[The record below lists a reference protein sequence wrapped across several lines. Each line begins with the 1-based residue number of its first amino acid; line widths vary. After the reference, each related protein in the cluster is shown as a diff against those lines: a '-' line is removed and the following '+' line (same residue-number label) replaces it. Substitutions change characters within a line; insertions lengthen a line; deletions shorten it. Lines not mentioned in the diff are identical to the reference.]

1 MILQELVKYY
11 EALAERGEIAL
22 DGWRYERVAYSL
34 ELNAEGKLLKILS
47 LGSEDKIKKR
57 SVRELPLM
65 KVPHKEGAQNR
76 RKAAIF
82 LCDNA
87 EHMLGL
93 GDGTSDRKSKKY
105 FAATKEELM
114 DILKDCDGPA
124 ASALKKF
131 FQSWDP
137 SRAEEFLKQKDSKI
151 TKAGNLIFSIEG
163 KYAQDIPEL
172 QQAWEGWRKKQEKK
186 KGEEKK
192 QGKKKQGK
200 KKQGEIKEYGRC
212 LVTGEFSEI
221 ERTHTLIKGIK
232 KTHPNGAALVS
243 FNAPAFYSYGK
254 EQSFNAPVGKREMFS
269 YTTALQFL
277 LTKTEQKV
285 KFGDLLCLIFWAE
298 SGEKEY
304 GGFFSSCL
312 EGKEDN
318 QEITGNV
325 LRNVAGKQG
334 VDYKGVHLDPE
345 QNFCILGLSGHEGRL
360 AVRLFL
366 KNSFGD
372 ILRNF
377 QRFYEELEIAGPEWA
392 EEQPALR
399 KLLEETVNQNSRDK
413 SIPPALGSECLR
425 AILVHGKFPASLY
438 HGILIRIRADQGRNK
453 INRRRAALIKAIL
466 LRNYGELY
474 LGKGEDFVALNENCR
489 DRAYILGREF
499 AVLEK
504 IQGAANSTVN
514 ATIRDRYFNSACGT
528 PAMVFPLLFRLK
540 ESHLRKIRNENPG
553 LAVFCERILT
563 ELQGMLE
570 VSESVG
576 AFPSRLSLNEQ
587 GMFILGYYHQR
598 QKFYEKKEGGEVR

>member
-22 DGWRYERVAYSL
+22 DGWSKEKVSYSL
-34 ELNAEGKLLKILS
+34 ELDREGKPLKILS
-47 LGSEDKIKKR
+47 LGVEEENGKGKT
-57 SVRELPLM
+57 VRKPKLM
-65 KVPHKEGAQNR
+65 EVPERVSRTSGVSAN
-76 RKAAIF
+76 F

-87 EHMLGL
+87 KYMLGIS
-93 GDGTSDRKSKKY
+93 GDASDRKSQEC
-105 FAATKEELM
+105 FTATKEKLM
-114 DILKDCDGPA
+114 DILQDCDGPA

-137 SRAEEFLKQKDSKI
+137 SRAEELSELKNKEYRDEI
-151 TKAGNLIFSIEG
+151 TKSGNLVFSIEG
-163 KYAQDIPEL
+163 EYAQEIPEL
-172 QQAWEGWRKKQEKK
+172 KEAWESWRKKNEN
-186 KGEEKK
+186 
-192 QGKKKQGK
+192 GK
-200 KKQGEIKEYGRC
+200 ERGRC
-212 LVTGEFSEI
+212 LVTGELSEI
-221 ERTHTLIKGIK
+221 AKTHTSIKGIK
-232 KTHPNGAALVS
+232 NAQSSGAALVS
-243 FNAPAFYSYGK
+243 FNAPAFSSYGK
-254 EQSFNAPVGKREMFS
+254 EQSFNAPVGRHAMFA

-277 LTKTEQKV
+277 LSQKEQKV
-285 KFGDLLCLIFWAE
+285 QLGDLCLLFWAE
-298 SGEKEY
+298 SGEEEY
-304 GGFFSSCL
+304 GEIFSSCM
-312 EGKEDN
+312 GGREDN
-318 QEITGNV
+318 QEIVRNV
-325 LRNVAGKQG
+325 LRNIAGKQG

-345 QNFCILGLSGHEGRL
+345 QNFCILGLSGNAGRL

-377 QRFYEELEIAGPEWA
+377 QRFYEELEIEGPKWE
-392 EEQPALR
+392 EEQPAIW
-399 KLLEETVNQNSRDK
+399 KLLGETVNQNSRDK
-413 SIPPALGSECLR
+413 SIPPALGSGCLQ
-425 AILVHGKFPASLY
+425 AILMHGKFPASLY
-438 HGILIRIRADQGRNK
+438 HGILIRIRADQGENK
-453 INRRRAALIKAIL
+453 INGRRAALIKAIF

-504 IQGAANSTVN
+504 IQEAANPGIN

-540 ESHLRKIRNENPG
+540 ESHLRKIRNGNPG
-553 LAVFCERILT
+553 MAVFYERILT

>member
-65 KVPHKEGAQNR
+65 KVPQKEGAQNR

-93 GDGTSDRKSKKY
+93 GDGTLDGKSQKY

-114 DILKDCDGPA
+114 DILRDCDGPA

-151 TKAGNLIFSIEG
+151 TKAGNLIFSIKG

-192 QGKKKQGK
+192 QGKKKQG
-200 KKQGEIKEYGRC
+200 EIKEYGRC

-221 ERTHTLIKGIK
+221 ARTHTLIKGIK
-232 KTHPNGAALVS
+232 NAQTSGAALVS

-254 EQSFNAPVGKREMFS
+254 EQSFNAPVGRHATFA
-269 YTTALQFL
+269 YTTALQSL
-277 LTKTEQKV
+277 LSQKEQNV
-285 KFGDLLCLIFWAE
+285 QLGDLCLLFWAE

-304 GGFFSSCL
+304 GEIYSSCL
-312 EGKEDN
+312 GGREDN
-318 QEITGNV
+318 QEIVRNV
-325 LRNVAGKQG
+325 LRNIAGKQG
-334 VDYKGVHLDPE
+334 VDYKGVHLNPE
-345 QNFCILGLSGHEGRL
+345 QNFCILGLSGHKGRL

-438 HGILIRIRADQGRNK
+438 YGILIRIRADQGKNK

-553 LAVFCERILT
+553 MAVFCERTLT

>member
-22 DGWRYERVAYSL
+22 DGWSKEKVSYSL
-34 ELNAEGKLLKILS
+34 ELDREGKPLKILS
-47 LGSEDKIKKR
+47 LGVEEENGKGKT
-57 SVRELPLM
+57 VRKPKLM
-65 KVPHKEGAQNR
+65 EVPERVSRTSGVSAN
-76 RKAAIF
+76 F

-87 EHMLGL
+87 KYMLGIS
-93 GDGTSDRKSKKY
+93 GDASDRKSQEC
-105 FAATKEELM
+105 FTATKEKLM
-114 DILKDCDGPA
+114 DILQDCDGPA

-137 SRAEEFLKQKDSKI
+137 SRAEELSDLKDKEYRDEI
-151 TKAGNLIFSIEG
+151 TKAGNLVFSIEG
-163 KYAQDIPEL
+163 EYAQEIPEL
-172 QQAWEGWRKKQEKK
+172 KQAWERWRKK
-186 KGEEKK
+186 
-192 QGKKKQGK
+192 
-200 KKQGEIKEYGRC
+200 KENGRERGRC
-212 LVTGEFSEI
+212 LVTGELSEI
-221 ERTHTLIKGIK
+221 AKTHTSIKGIK
-232 KTHPNGAALVS
+232 NAQSSGAALVS
-243 FNAPAFYSYGK
+243 FNAPAFSSYGK
-254 EQSFNAPVGKREMFS
+254 EQSFNAPVGRHAMFA

-277 LTKTEQKV
+277 LSQKEQRV
-285 KFGDLLCLIFWAE
+285 QLGDLCLLFWAE
-298 SGEKEY
+298 SGEEEY
-304 GGFFSSCL
+304 GEIFSSCM
-312 EGKEDN
+312 GGREDN
-318 QEITGNV
+318 QEIVRNV
-325 LRNVAGKQG
+325 LRNIAGKQG

-345 QNFCILGLSGHEGRL
+345 QNFCILGLSGNAGRL

-377 QRFYEELEIAGPEWA
+377 QRFYEELEIAGPKWE
-392 EEQPALR
+392 EEQPALW
-399 KLLEETVNQNSRDK
+399 KLLGETVNQNSREK
-413 SIPPALGSECLR
+413 SIPPALGSGCLQ
-425 AILVHGKFPASLY
+425 AILMHGKFPASLY
-438 HGILIRIRADQGRNK
+438 HGILIRIRADQGENK
-453 INRRRAALIKAIL
+453 VNGRRAALIKAIL

-504 IQGAANSTVN
+504 IQEAANPGANPGIN

-553 LAVFCERILT
+553 MAVFCERILT

>member
-22 DGWRYERVAYSL
+22 DGWSKEKVSYSL
-34 ELNAEGKLLKILS
+34 ELDREGKPLKILS
-47 LGSEDKIKKR
+47 LGVEEENGKGKT
-57 SVRELPLM
+57 VRKPKLM
-65 KVPHKEGAQNR
+65 EVPERVSRTSGVSAN
-76 RKAAIF
+76 F

-87 EHMLGL
+87 KYMLGIS
-93 GDGTSDRKSKKY
+93 GDASDRKSQEC
-105 FAATKEELM
+105 FTATKEKLM
-114 DILKDCDGPA
+114 DILQDCDGPA

-137 SRAEEFLKQKDSKI
+137 SRAEELSELKDKEYRDEI
-151 TKAGNLIFSIEG
+151 TKAGNLVFSIEG
-163 KYAQDIPEL
+163 EYAQEIPEL
-172 QQAWEGWRKKQEKK
+172 KQAWESWRKK
-186 KGEEKK
+186 
-192 QGKKKQGK
+192 
-200 KKQGEIKEYGRC
+200 KENGRERGRC
-212 LVTGEFSEI
+212 LVMGELSEI
-221 ERTHTLIKGIK
+221 AKTHTSIKGIK
-232 KTHPNGAALVS
+232 NAQSSGAALVS
-243 FNAPAFYSYGK
+243 FNAPAFSSYGK
-254 EQSFNAPVGKREMFS
+254 EQSFNAPVGRHAMFA

-277 LTKTEQKV
+277 LSQKEQKV
-285 KFGDLLCLIFWAE
+285 QLGDLCLLFWAE
-298 SGEKEY
+298 SGEEEY
-304 GGFFSSCL
+304 GEIFSSCM
-312 EGKEDN
+312 GGREDN
-318 QEITGNV
+318 QEIVRNV
-325 LRNVAGKQG
+325 LRNIAGKQG

-345 QNFCILGLSGHEGRL
+345 QNFCILGLSGNAGRL

-366 KNSFGD
+366 KNSFGN

-377 QRFYEELEIAGPEWA
+377 QRFYEELEIAGPKWE
-392 EEQPALR
+392 EEQPALW
-399 KLLEETVNQNSRDK
+399 KLLGETVNQNSRDK

-438 HGILIRIRADQGRNK
+438 YGILIRIRANQGKNK
-453 INRRRAALIKAIL
+453 INGRRAALIKAIL

-504 IQGAANSTVN
+504 IQEAANPGIN

-540 ESHLRKIRNENPG
+540 ESHLRKIRNGNPG
-553 LAVFCERILT
+553 MAVFYERILT

-570 VSESVG
+570 VSDLVG

>member
-22 DGWRYERVAYSL
+22 DGWSKEKVSYSL
-34 ELNAEGKLLKILS
+34 ELDREGKPLKILS
-47 LGSEDKIKKR
+47 LGVEEENGKGKT
-57 SVRELPLM
+57 VRKPKLM
-65 KVPHKEGAQNR
+65 EVPERVSRTSGVSAN
-76 RKAAIF
+76 F

-87 EHMLGL
+87 KYMLGIS
-93 GDGTSDRKSKKY
+93 GDASDRKSQEC
-105 FAATKEELM
+105 FTATKEKLM
-114 DILKDCDGPA
+114 DILQDCDGPA

-137 SRAEEFLKQKDSKI
+137 SRAEELSDLKDKEYRDEI
-151 TKAGNLIFSIEG
+151 TKAGNLVFSIEG
-163 KYAQDIPEL
+163 EYAHETPEL
-172 QQAWEGWRKKQEKK
+172 KQAWESWRKRAGDSRERR
-186 KGEEKK
+186 
-192 QGKKKQGK
+192 
-200 KKQGEIKEYGRC
+200 RC
-212 LVTGEFSEI
+212 LVTGELSEI
-221 ERTHTLIKGIK
+221 ARTHTPIKGIK
-232 KTHPNGAALVS
+232 NAQTSGAALVS

-254 EQSFNAPVGKREMFS
+254 EQSFNAPVGRYAMFA

-277 LTKTEQKV
+277 LSQKEQKV
-285 KFGDLLCLIFWAE
+285 QLGDLCLLFWAE
-298 SGEKEY
+298 SGEEEY
-304 GGFFSSCL
+304 GEIFSSCM
-312 EGKEDN
+312 GGREDN
-318 QEITGNV
+318 QEIVRNV
-325 LRNVAGKQG
+325 LRNIAGKQG

-345 QNFCILGLSGHEGRL
+345 QNFCILGLSGNAGRL

-377 QRFYEELEIAGPEWA
+377 QRFYEELEIAGPKWE
-392 EEQPALR
+392 EEQPALW
-399 KLLEETVNQNSRDK
+399 KLLGETVNQNSREK
-413 SIPPALGSECLR
+413 SIPPALGSGCLQ
-425 AILVHGKFPASLY
+425 AILMHGKFPASLY
-438 HGILIRIRADQGRNK
+438 HGILIRIRADQGENK
-453 INRRRAALIKAIL
+453 INGRRAALIKAIL

-504 IQGAANSTVN
+504 IQEAANPGIN

-540 ESHLRKIRNENPG
+540 ESHIRKIRNGNPG
-553 LAVFCERILT
+553 MAVFYERILT

>member
-22 DGWRYERVAYSL
+22 DGWSKEKVSYSL
-34 ELNAEGKLLKILS
+34 ELDREGKPLKILS
-47 LGSEDKIKKR
+47 LGVEEENGKGKT
-57 SVRELPLM
+57 VRKPKLM
-65 KVPHKEGAQNR
+65 EVPERVSRTSGVSAN
-76 RKAAIF
+76 F

-87 EHMLGL
+87 KYMLGIS
-93 GDGTSDRKSKKY
+93 GDASDRKSQEC
-105 FAATKEELM
+105 FTATKEKLM
-114 DILKDCDGPA
+114 DILQDCDGPA

-137 SRAEEFLKQKDSKI
+137 SRAEEFSDLKDKEYRDEI
-151 TKAGNLIFSIEG
+151 TKSGNLVFSIEG
-163 KYAQDIPEL
+163 EYAQEIPEL
-172 QQAWEGWRKKQEKK
+172 KEAWESWRKKNEN
-186 KGEEKK
+186 GRER
-192 QGKKKQGK
+192 
-200 KKQGEIKEYGRC
+200 GRC
-212 LVTGEFSEI
+212 LVTGELSEI
-221 ERTHTLIKGIK
+221 AKTHTSIKGIK
-232 KTHPNGAALVS
+232 NAQSSGAALVS
-243 FNAPAFYSYGK
+243 FNAPAFSSYGK
-254 EQSFNAPVGKREMFS
+254 EQSFNAPVGRHAMFA

-277 LTKTEQKV
+277 LSQKEQKV
-285 KFGDLLCLIFWAE
+285 QLGDLCLLFWAE
-298 SGEKEY
+298 SGEEEY
-304 GGFFSSCL
+304 GEIFSLCM
-312 EGKEDN
+312 GGREDN
-318 QEITGNV
+318 QKIVRNV
-325 LRNVAGKQG
+325 LRNIAGKQG
-334 VDYKGVHLDPE
+334 VDYKGVHLDLE
-345 QNFCILGLSGHEGRL
+345 QNFCILGLSGNAGRL

-377 QRFYEELEIAGPEWA
+377 QRFYEELEIEGPKWE
-392 EEQPALR
+392 EEQPAIW
-399 KLLEETVNQNSRDK
+399 KLLGETVNQNSRDK
-413 SIPPALGSECLR
+413 SIPPALGSGCLQ
-425 AILVHGKFPASLY
+425 AILMHGKFPASLY
-438 HGILIRIRADQGRNK
+438 HGILIRIRADQGENK
-453 INRRRAALIKAIL
+453 INGRRAALIKAIL

-504 IQGAANSTVN
+504 IQEAANPGIN

-540 ESHLRKIRNENPG
+540 ESHLRKIRNGNPG
-553 LAVFCERILT
+553 MAVFYERILT

-570 VSESVG
+570 VSDLVG

>member
-65 KVPHKEGAQNR
+65 KVPQKEGAQNR

-93 GDGTSDRKSKKY
+93 GDGTSDGKSQKY

-114 DILKDCDGPA
+114 DILRDCDGPA

-151 TKAGNLIFSIEG
+151 TKAGNLIFSIKG

-192 QGKKKQGK
+192 QGKKKQG
-200 KKQGEIKEYGRC
+200 EIKEYGRC
-212 LVTGEFSEI
+212 PVTGEFSEI
-221 ERTHTLIKGIK
+221 ARTHTLIKGIK
-232 KTHPNGAALVS
+232 NAQTSGAALVS

-254 EQSFNAPVGKREMFS
+254 EQSFNAPVGRHATFA
-269 YTTALQFL
+269 YTTALQSL
-277 LTKTEQKV
+277 LSQKEQNV
-285 KFGDLLCLIFWAE
+285 QLGDLCLLFWAE

-304 GGFFSSCL
+304 GEIFSSCL
-312 EGKEDN
+312 GGREDN
-318 QEITGNV
+318 QEIVRNV
-325 LRNVAGKQG
+325 LRNIAGKQG
-334 VDYKGVHLDPE
+334 VDYKGVHLNPE
-345 QNFCILGLSGHEGRL
+345 QNFCILGLSGHKGRL

-438 HGILIRIRADQGRNK
+438 HGILIRIRADQGKNK
-453 INRRRAALIKAIL
+453 INGRRAALIKAIL
-466 LRNYGELY
+466 LRNYRELY

-528 PAMVFPLLFRLK
+528 PVMVFPLLFRLK

>member
-22 DGWRYERVAYSL
+22 DGWSKEKVSYSL
-34 ELNAEGKLLKILS
+34 ELDREGKPLKILS
-47 LGSEDKIKKR
+47 LGVEEENGKGKT
-57 SVRELPLM
+57 VRKPKFME
-65 KVPHKEGAQNR
+65 VPERVSRTSGVSAN
-76 RKAAIF
+76 F

-87 EHMLGL
+87 KYMLGIS
-93 GDGTSDRKSKKY
+93 GDASDRKSQEC
-105 FAATKEELM
+105 FTATKEKLM
-114 DILKDCDGPA
+114 DILQDCDGPA

-137 SRAEEFLKQKDSKI
+137 SRAEELSELKDKEYRDEI
-151 TKAGNLIFSIEG
+151 TKAGNLVFSIEG
-163 KYAQDIPEL
+163 EYAQEIPEL
-172 QQAWEGWRKKQEKK
+172 KEAWESWRKKNEN
-186 KGEEKK
+186 GRER
-192 QGKKKQGK
+192 
-200 KKQGEIKEYGRC
+200 GRC
-212 LVTGEFSEI
+212 LVTGELSEI
-221 ERTHTLIKGIK
+221 AKTHTSIKGIK
-232 KTHPNGAALVS
+232 NAQSSGAALVS
-243 FNAPAFYSYGK
+243 FNAPAFSSYGK
-254 EQSFNAPVGKREMFS
+254 EQSFNAPVGRHAMFA

-277 LTKTEQKV
+277 LSQKEQKV
-285 KFGDLLCLIFWAE
+285 QLGDLCLLFWAE
-298 SGEKEY
+298 SGEEEY
-304 GGFFSSCL
+304 GEIFSSCM
-312 EGKEDN
+312 GGREDN
-318 QEITGNV
+318 QEIVRNV
-325 LRNVAGKQG
+325 LRNIAGKQG

-345 QNFCILGLSGHEGRL
+345 QNFCILGLSGNAGRL

-366 KNSFGD
+366 KNSFGN

-377 QRFYEELEIAGPEWA
+377 QRFYEELEIAGPKWE
-392 EEQPALR
+392 EEQPALW
-399 KLLEETVNQNSRDK
+399 KLLGETVNQNSRDK

-425 AILVHGKFPASLY
+425 AILMHGKFPASLY
-438 HGILIRIRADQGRNK
+438 HGILIRIRADQGENK
-453 INRRRAALIKAIL
+453 INGRRAALIKAIL

-504 IQGAANSTVN
+504 IQEAANPGIN

-540 ESHLRKIRNENPG
+540 ESHIRKIRNGKPG
-553 LAVFCERILT
+553 MAVFYERILT

>member
-11 EALAERGEIAL
+11 EALAERGEIAP
-22 DGWRYERVAYSL
+22 DGWSKEKVSYSL
-34 ELNAEGKLLKILS
+34 ELDREGKPLKILS
-47 LGSEDKIKKR
+47 LGVEEKNGKGKT
-57 SVRELPLM
+57 VRKPKLM
-65 KVPHKEGAQNR
+65 EVPERVSRTSGVSAN
-76 RKAAIF
+76 F

-87 EHMLGL
+87 KYMLGIS
-93 GDGTSDRKSKKY
+93 GDASDRKSQEC
-105 FAATKEELM
+105 FTATKEKLM
-114 DILKDCDGPA
+114 DILRDCDGPA

-137 SRAEEFLKQKDSKI
+137 SRAEELSELKDKEYRDEI
-151 TKAGNLIFSIEG
+151 TKAGNLVFSIEG
-163 KYAQDIPEL
+163 EYAQEIPEL
-172 QQAWEGWRKKQEKK
+172 KQAWERWREKK
-186 KGEEKK
+186 ENGRER
-192 QGKKKQGK
+192 
-200 KKQGEIKEYGRC
+200 GRC
-212 LVTGEFSEI
+212 LVTGELSEI
-221 ERTHTLIKGIK
+221 AKTHTSIKGIK
-232 KTHPNGAALVS
+232 NAQSSGAALVS
-243 FNAPAFYSYGK
+243 FNAPAFSSYGK
-254 EQSFNAPVGKREMFS
+254 EQSFNAPVGRHAMFA

-277 LTKTEQKV
+277 LSQKEQNV
-285 KFGDLLCLIFWAE
+285 QLGDLCLLFWAE
-298 SGEKEY
+298 SGEEEY
-304 GGFFSSCL
+304 GEIFSSCM
-312 EGKEDN
+312 GGREDN
-318 QEITGNV
+318 QEIVRNV
-325 LRNVAGKQG
+325 LRNIAGKQG

-345 QNFCILGLSGHEGRL
+345 QNFCILGLSGNAGRL

-377 QRFYEELEIAGPEWA
+377 QRFYEELEIAGPKWE
-392 EEQPALR
+392 EEQPALW
-399 KLLEETVNQNSRDK
+399 KLLGETVNQNSREK
-413 SIPPALGSECLR
+413 SIPPALGSGCLQ
-425 AILVHGKFPASLY
+425 AILMHGKFPASLY
-438 HGILIRIRADQGRNK
+438 HGILIRIRADQGENK
-453 INRRRAALIKAIL
+453 INGRRAALIKAIL

-504 IQGAANSTVN
+504 IQEAANSTVN

-540 ESHLRKIRNENPG
+540 ESHLRKIRNGNPG
-553 LAVFCERILT
+553 MAVFYERILT

-570 VSESVG
+570 VSDLVG

>member
-57 SVRELPLM
+57 KVRKLPLM
-65 KVPHKEGAQNR
+65 KVPQKEGAQNH

-93 GDGTSDRKSKKY
+93 GDDTSDGKSQKY
-105 FAATKEELM
+105 FSATKEELM
-114 DILKDCDGPA
+114 DILRDCDGPA

-151 TKAGNLIFSIEG
+151 TKAGNLVFCIEG

-192 QGKKKQGK
+192 QGKKKQG
-200 KKQGEIKEYGRC
+200 EIKEYGRC

-221 ERTHTLIKGIK
+221 ARTHTLIKGIK
-232 KTHPNGAALVS
+232 NAQTSGAALVS
-243 FNAPAFYSYGK
+243 FNASAFYSYGK
-254 EQSFNAPVGKREMFS
+254 EQSFNAPVGRHATFA
-269 YTTALQFL
+269 YTTALQSL
-277 LTKTEQKV
+277 LSQKEQNV
-285 KFGDLLCLIFWAE
+285 QLGDLCLLFWAE
-298 SGEKEY
+298 SGEEEY
-304 GGFFSSCL
+304 GEIFSSCL
-312 EGKEDN
+312 GGREDN
-318 QEITGNV
+318 QEIVRNV
-325 LRNVAGKQG
+325 LRNIAGKQG

-345 QNFCILGLSGHEGRL
+345 QNFCILGLSGHKGRL

-392 EEQPALR
+392 EEQPALW
-399 KLLEETVNQNSRDK
+399 KLLGETVNQNSQDK

-438 HGILIRIRADQGRNK
+438 YGILIRIRADQGKNK
-453 INRRRAALIKAIL
+453 INGRRAALIKAIL

-474 LGKGEDFVALNENCR
+474 LGKEDFVALNENCR

-528 PAMVFPLLFRLK
+528 PAVVFPLLFRLK
-540 ESHLRKIRNENPG
+540 ESHIRKIRNENPG
-553 LAVFCERILT
+553 MAVFCERILT

-598 QKFYEKKEGGEVR
+598 QKFYEKKEGREVR

>member
-22 DGWRYERVAYSL
+22 DGWSKEKVSYSL
-34 ELNAEGKLLKILS
+34 ELDREGKPLKILS
-47 LGSEDKIKKR
+47 LGVEEENGKGKT
-57 SVRELPLM
+57 VRKPKLM
-65 KVPHKEGAQNR
+65 EVPERVSRTSGVSAN
-76 RKAAIF
+76 F

-87 EHMLGL
+87 KYMLGISS
-93 GDGTSDRKSKKY
+93 DASDRKSQEC
-105 FAATKEELM
+105 FTATKEKLM
-114 DILKDCDGPA
+114 DILQDYDGPA

-137 SRAEEFLKQKDSKI
+137 SRAEEFSDLKDKEYRDEI
-151 TKAGNLIFSIEG
+151 TKSGNLVFSIEG
-163 KYAQDIPEL
+163 EYAQEIPEL
-172 QQAWEGWRKKQEKK
+172 KEAWESWRKKNEN
-186 KGEEKK
+186 GRER
-192 QGKKKQGK
+192 
-200 KKQGEIKEYGRC
+200 GRC
-212 LVTGEFSEI
+212 LVTGELSEI
-221 ERTHTLIKGIK
+221 AKTHTSIKGIK
-232 KTHPNGAALVS
+232 NAQSSGAALVS
-243 FNAPAFYSYGK
+243 FNAPAFSSYGK
-254 EQSFNAPVGKREMFS
+254 EQSFNAPVGRHAMFA

-277 LTKTEQKV
+277 LSQKEQKV
-285 KFGDLLCLIFWAE
+285 QLGDLCLLFWAE
-298 SGEKEY
+298 SGEEEY
-304 GGFFSSCL
+304 GEIFSSCL
-312 EGKEDN
+312 GGREDN
-318 QEITGNV
+318 QKIVRNV
-325 LRNVAGKQG
+325 LRNIAGKQG

-345 QNFCILGLSGHEGRL
+345 QNFCILGLSGNAGRL

-377 QRFYEELEIAGPEWA
+377 QRFYEELEIEGPKWE
-392 EEQPALR
+392 EEQPALW
-399 KLLEETVNQNSRDK
+399 KLLGETVNQNSRDK
-413 SIPPALGSECLR
+413 SIPPALGSGCLQ
-425 AILVHGKFPASLY
+425 AILMHGKFPASLY
-438 HGILIRIRADQGRNK
+438 HGILIRIRADQGENK
-453 INRRRAALIKAIL
+453 INGRRAALIKAIL

-474 LGKGEDFVALNENCR
+474 LGKGEDFVVLNENCR

-504 IQGAANSTVN
+504 IQEAANPGIN

-540 ESHLRKIRNENPG
+540 ESHIRKIRNGNPG
-553 LAVFCERILT
+553 MAVFYERILT

>member
-22 DGWRYERVAYSL
+22 DGWSKEKVSYSL
-34 ELNAEGKLLKILS
+34 ELDREGKPLKILS
-47 LGSEDKIKKR
+47 LGVEEENGKGKT
-57 SVRELPLM
+57 VRKPKLM
-65 KVPHKEGAQNR
+65 EVPERVSRTSGVSAN
-76 RKAAIF
+76 F

-87 EHMLGL
+87 KYMLGIS
-93 GDGTSDRKSKKY
+93 GDASDRKSQEC
-105 FAATKEELM
+105 FTATKEKLM
-114 DILKDCDGPA
+114 DILQGCDGPA

-137 SRAEEFLKQKDSKI
+137 SRAEELSELKDKEYRDEI
-151 TKAGNLIFSIEG
+151 TKAGNLVFSIEG
-163 KYAQDIPEL
+163 EYAQEIPEL
-172 QQAWEGWRKKQEKK
+172 KQAWESWRKKKENG
-186 KGEEKK
+186 GER
-192 QGKKKQGK
+192 
-200 KKQGEIKEYGRC
+200 GRC
-212 LVTGEFSEI
+212 LVTGELSEI
-221 ERTHTLIKGIK
+221 AKTHTSIKGIK
-232 KTHPNGAALVS
+232 NAQSSGAALVS
-243 FNAPAFYSYGK
+243 FNAPAFSSYGK
-254 EQSFNAPVGKREMFS
+254 EQSFNAPVGRRAMFA

-277 LTKTEQKV
+277 LSQKEQKV
-285 KFGDLLCLIFWAE
+285 QLGDLCLLFWAE
-298 SGEKEY
+298 SGEEEY
-304 GGFFSSCL
+304 GEIFSSCM
-312 EGKEDN
+312 GGREDN
-318 QEITGNV
+318 QEIVRNV
-325 LRNVAGKQG
+325 LRNIAGKQG

-345 QNFCILGLSGHEGRL
+345 QNFCILGLSGNAGRL

-377 QRFYEELEIAGPEWA
+377 QRFYEELEIAGPKWED
-392 EEQPALR
+392 EQPALW
-399 KLLEETVNQNSRDK
+399 KLLGETVNQNSRDK
-413 SIPPALGSECLR
+413 SIPPALGSGCLQ
-425 AILVHGKFPASLY
+425 AILMHGKFPASLY
-438 HGILIRIRADQGRNK
+438 HGILIQIRADQGENK
-453 INRRRAALIKAIL
+453 INGRRVALIKAIL

-504 IQGAANSTVN
+504 IQEAANPGIN

-540 ESHLRKIRNENPG
+540 ESHLRKIRNGNPG
-553 LAVFCERILT
+553 MAVFYERILT

-570 VSESVG
+570 VSGSVG